1 MLEDDKGGDKMRG
14 LFIISILVLFL
25 ISACEQKAEYINKNT
40 DYLTIHEI
48 KYTDV
53 ENGDGYKVKPKKAV
67 EIYVE
72 DKVID
77 ELKRNGRAT
86 VVIELNDENLG
97 DKGGEELR
105 RMIQDN
111 QRRLMEVLSE
121 DEFKLLTRFD
131 KVNAI
136 TAEITM
142 KGFQKLKSMPHLVE
156 GIKSI
161 RIIMPNAATAET

>member
-1 MLEDDKGGDKMRG
+1 MRD

-25 ISACEQKAEYINKNT
+25 ISACEQKAEYTNEDT
-40 DYLTIHEI
+40 DYLTIQEI
-48 KYTDV
+48 KYTDA

-72 DKVID
+72 DKVVD

-97 DKGGEELR
+97 DKEGEELR
-105 RMIQDN
+105 RIIQDN

-142 KGFQKLKSMPHLVE
+142 KGFQKLKSMPHFVE

-161 RIIMPNAATAET
+161 RIVLPNIPSAVT